1 MYFYISNKQ
10 SENDIDKTIS
20 FTIIPKKKKSKK
32 ARKSLTKESI
42 RSVH

>member
-20 FTIIPKKKKSKK
+20 FTIIPKKKAKK
-32 ARKSLTKESI
+32 LGKA
-42 RSVH
+42 

>member
-20 FTIIPKKKKSKK
+20 FTIIPKKKKAKK
-32 ARKSLTKESI
+32 LGKA
-42 RSVH
+42 